1 MPFDRRHPESGSTRS
16 GVGRDEPARAAA
28 AGGGFRIS
36 TAGRG
41 EPHRRAAGI
50 LGQLPRGRGQTPGLP
65 PRGGP
70 RSETSSRSGTAGH
83 RHPGVESD
91 APPADGASAGGEL
104 LLGRGTASSPSRQ
117 SRSTATRGPS
127 APRDPARNN
136 VTQGADLPGGVQ
148 GSRKRTD

>member
-65 PRGGP
+65 RGGDEQRSLP
-70 RSETSSRSGTAGH
+70 RRARLPRRHTAVG
-83 RHPGVESD
+83 
-91 APPADGASAGGEL
+91 L
-104 LLGRGTASSPSRQ
+104 IT
-117 SRSTATRGPS
+117 
-127 APRDPARNN
+127 
-136 VTQGADLPGGVQ
+136 GVQ
-148 GSRKRTD
+148 LT

>member
-65 PRGGP
+65 PRGADAGDGGYVLERAGRSRRDGARSFSRAAGSVVRMGP
-70 RSETSSRSGTAGH
+70 TTAVAGDRGGREARLTPRGRRPGCCSPRRPEPEIPWPPWAGPTS
-83 RHPGVESD
+83 
-91 APPADGASAGGEL
+91 PADVGWG
-104 LLGRGTASSPSRQ
+104 
-117 SRSTATRGPS
+117 
-127 APRDPARNN
+127 
-136 VTQGADLPGGVQ
+136 
-148 GSRKRTD
+148 